1 MFFLFVFVFY
11 FIILLVVFFWG
22 VFSLFLKVLGI
33 MQGTSGLN
41 DSELAGRLGFSKQR
55 YYILKSCKD
64 IKLGV
69 LLNCCRACGFTIVL
83 TNGHGVNVDLVQLDD
98 SLKEE
103 HS

>member
-1 MFFLFVFVFY
+1 M
-11 FIILLVVFFWG
+11 G

-41 DSELAGRLGFSKQR
+41 DSELARRLGFSKQR

-69 LLNCCRACGFTIVL
+69 LLSCRACGFTIVL